1 MPLRKMRRS
10 ERLLLPLPYC
20 SIFACV
26 NGQSSRMANS
36 ASAQDLTSPQKA
48 TSYQRDPE
56 FPFFEFEDA
65 VDCTT
70 GRGSDRV
77 L

>member
-1 MPLRKMRRS
+1 MTRRAMPVLLFEQQFARAAGGFDD
-10 ERLLLPLPYC
+10 RL
-20 SIFACV
+20 
-26 NGQSSRMANS
+26 
-36 ASAQDLTSPQKA
+36 D
-48 TSYQRDPE
+48 QRDPE

-65 VDCTT
+65 VDGAA